1 MAKNLLKMSS
11 YGEEERENYYVIII
25 FSMCEVFFFNDFQ
38 TSNVEKKKLYTY
50 IIIVCVYVKR
60 GKFRMFQTFQELY
73 PLIFKCGFGLLSW

>member
-1 MAKNLLKMSS
+1 MEKNLLKMSS
-11 YGEEERENYYVIII
+11 YGEKERENYYVIII

-60 GKFRMFQTFQELY
+60 GNLGCFKLSKSLDCCHGEL
-73 PLIFKCGFGLLSW
+73 LW

>member
-1 MAKNLLKMSS
+1 MSS

-25 FSMCEVFFFNDFQ
+25 FSMCEVFFFLMIFKHLML
-38 TSNVEKKKLYTY
+38 KKKLYTY